1 VSIKRLWPESLGLNI
16 TEYTVIAR
24 WNENELLS
32 QTGGVFQPI
41 DLTNL
46 KSLPRL
52 FGPEDSE
59 SRVMEQYHAFNQ
71 ILFSSDLKLTS
82 LKLTARGSWDLM
94 VNDSIKIKVGRS
106 ELVERLQR
114 FKDFYERQKM
124 ADELVDVDLRYGNGI
139 AIKRLE
145 KNLTELATR

>member
-1 VSIKRLWPESLGLNI
+1 
-16 TEYTVIAR
+16 
-24 WNENELLS
+24 
-32 QTGGVFQPI
+32 
-41 DLTNL
+41 
-46 KSLPRL
+46 
-52 FGPEDSE
+52 
-59 SRVMEQYHAFNQ
+59 MEQYHAFNQ

-114 FKDFYERQKM
+114 FKNFYERQKM